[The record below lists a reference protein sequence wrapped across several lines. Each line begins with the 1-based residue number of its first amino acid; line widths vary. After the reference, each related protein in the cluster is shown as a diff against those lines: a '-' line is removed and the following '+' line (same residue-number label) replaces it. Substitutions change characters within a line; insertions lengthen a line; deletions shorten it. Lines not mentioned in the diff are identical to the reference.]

1 MSWRVVG
8 EGEVID
14 GFNARTQKWITSLGR
29 EVSRPTP
36 RIRPSQKIVMHRG
49 RRA

>member
-1 MSWRVVG
+1 MSWRVVS

-14 GFNARTQKWITSLGR
+14 GFNKDTEKWITTLGR
-29 EVSRPTP
+29 EVSRPKP

-49 RRA
+49 RKA